1 MGSYHA
7 AEEDHE
13 LLLFNNSQDATRDKD
28 RPEQGRRRHKWL
40 SGARFTLALASG
52 ASILVC
58 LFNLSFLIWAAARDR
73 LEEGRGVLYEGDCD
87 RVRHLSTGLHLLI
100 NILSTTLLGAS
111 NYGMVAKSPFSFPEA
126 ILLNVE

>member
-1 MGSYHA
+1 MSSSHT

-13 LLLFNNSQDATRDKD
+13 LLLINDLQDATRDEN

-52 ASILVC
+52 ASILVF
-58 LFNLSFLIWAAARDR
+58 LFNVSFLLWAVARDR
-73 LEEGRGVLYEGDCD
+73 LKEGRGVLYEGDCD

-100 NILSTTLLGAS
+100 NILSTGLLGAS
-111 NYGMVAKSPFSFPEA
+111 NYGMVTKRPFFCLRPFR
-126 ILLNVE
+126 